1 MKYLERN
8 PKQLRRIPPTLNF
21 HEFDKLLFLSISV
34 SNNKIRT
41 RDLIIISNSSRSY
54 RQATKKSSRLYNLFH
69 DRATK
74 SPEATYRSLFRKH
87 IYRWVRKKKK
97 KRKTRKSNRCR
108 VATPPRSVS
117 GCILSRSNVI
127 FYLVEIERQEDQTHK
142 LRQVEN
148 AMVTSKRIHFVAE
161 GTMPYPH
168 RKSTVR
174 FCGDKGPPVRSF
186 PLRPRFYRD
195 STVDGQERAG
205 SRSGEKET
213 GEGAWRAKVA
223 AKFQRC

>member
-97 KRKTRKSNRCR
+97 KKKNTKEQQMSRCNT
-108 VATPPRSVS
+108 TPVRIRLYSFTEQRN
-117 GCILSRSNVI
+117 ILSRGNREARRSNA
-127 FYLVEIERQEDQTHK
+127 QT
-142 LRQVEN
+142 
-148 AMVTSKRIHFVAE
+148 S
-161 GTMPYPH
+161 
-168 RKSTVR
+168 S
-174 FCGDKGPPVRSF
+174 S
-186 PLRPRFYRD
+186 
-195 STVDGQERAG
+195 
-205 SRSGEKET
+205 
-213 GEGAWRAKVA
+213 
-223 AKFQRC
+223 